1 MTLAHSTFL
10 ALPSRLRLLQHV
22 IPDRMHDLNIMT
34 LSFFWIRHE
43 KITVGSLKNR
53 FPCSFFTVLH
63 VLILQVVFRELSI
76 KRTR

>member
-1 MTLAHSTFL
+1 
-10 ALPSRLRLLQHV
+10 
-22 IPDRMHDLNIMT
+22 MHDLNRMT
-34 LSFFWIRHE
+34 LSSFWIRHE
-43 KITVGSLKNR
+43 KITAGSLKNR